1 MPDIGDIAQKE
12 WAFHEQIALNARE
25 QFVGKS
31 LSECEEC
38 GESIPRQ
45 RQAEIPGVRL
55 CVDCKTIEE
64 ERERRE
70 GRR

>member
-12 WAFHEQIALNARE
+12 WAFHEELALSARQ

-38 GESIPRQ
+38 GEPLSKDRQ
-45 RQAEIPGVRL
+45 DRFPGVRL
-55 CVDCKTIEE
+55 CVGCKTLEE